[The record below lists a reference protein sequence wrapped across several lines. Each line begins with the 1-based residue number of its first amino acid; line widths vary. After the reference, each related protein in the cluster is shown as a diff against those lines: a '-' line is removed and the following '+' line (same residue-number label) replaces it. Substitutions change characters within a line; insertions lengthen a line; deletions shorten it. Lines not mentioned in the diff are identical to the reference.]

1 MTKWNRVQST
11 FHRLHD
17 DLFFEEGY
25 NADFY
30 SYDETYDSANDEWLT
45 TRNSV
50 GTTNVE
56 LTPPGINLSVD
67 ADGTSNGLDAIARLP
82 EDDSVLTS
90 IETYS
95 DDNEQASEL
104 EIQGETYIIQGTRIE
119 EGSGFTMLELVEV

>member
-1 MTKWNRVQST
+1 MDKFERVQSS
-11 FHRLHD
+11 FKRAHD

-25 NADFY
+25 DADFY
-30 SYDETYDSANDEWLT
+30 SYDETYDSANDEWSV

-50 GTTNVE
+50 GTTNIE
-56 LTPPGINLSVD
+56 LTPPNVNLSVD